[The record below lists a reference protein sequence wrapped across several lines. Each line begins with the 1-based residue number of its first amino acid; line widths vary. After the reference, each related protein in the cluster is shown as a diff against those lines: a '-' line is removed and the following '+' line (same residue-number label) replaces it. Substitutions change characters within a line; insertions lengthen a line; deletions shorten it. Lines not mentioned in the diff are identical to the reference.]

1 MDLSLGIS
9 YFSITITLFFILY
22 YFFFDKVKEYCLKL
36 NNPKINIE
44 TTTPQIKKEKIRKEE
59 IRKDKIK
66 KYGEATDNEYVV
78 LLPKDYEMV

>member
-9 YFSITITLFFILY
+9 YFSIIITFFFILY

-36 NNPKINIE
+36 NNPEINTQ
-44 TTTPQIKKEKIRKEE
+44 TTTPQIKIET
-59 IRKDKIK
+59 IRKDKIR